1 MEKVINGSHRRKH
14 IIEMLKQSEGPLSG
28 TILGKE
34 NEVSRQVIVQDIA
47 LLRATNKKILST
59 NKGYIL
65 FRDDTKE
72 KAKRIVCVLHKDT
85 DILREFECIVDC
97 GAKVLDVVVEHE
109 IYGQV
114 SADLLIQNRQDA
126 ISFVE
131 QMKQCKS
138 KALSC
143 LTNGVHYH
151 TIEADD
157 EIMLDRAEASLK
169 EAGFLVNE

>member
-1 MEKVINGSHRRKH
+1 MLTGEERRREL
-14 IIEMLKQSEGPLSG
+14 IRVLEQSSKAVSG
-28 TILGKE
+28 TDLAKQFD
-34 NEVSRQVIVQDIA
+34 VSRQVIVQDIA

-143 LTNGVHYH
+143 LTDGVHYH

-169 EAGFLVNE
+169 KAGFLINE

>member
-1 MEKVINGSHRRKH
+1 MLTGEERRREL
-14 IIEMLKQSEGPLSG
+14 IRVLEQSSKAVSG
-28 TILGKE
+28 TDLAKQFD
-34 NEVSRQVIVQDIA
+34 VSRQVIVQDIA

-114 SADLLIQNRQDA
+114 SADLLSQNRQDA

>member
-1 MEKVINGSHRRKH
+1 MLTGEERRKEL
-14 IIEMLKQSEGPLSG
+14 IRVLEQSGKAVSG
-28 TILGKE
+28 TDLAKQF
-34 NEVSRQVIVQDIA
+34 EVSRQVIVQDIA

-65 FRDDTKE
+65 FRDDEKT

-85 DILREFECIVDC
+85 DILKEFECIVDC

-126 ISFVE
+126 LSFVE
-131 QMKQCKS
+131 QLRNYKS
-138 KALSC
+138 KTLSC
-143 LTNGVHYH
+143 LTDGVHYH
-151 TIEADD
+151 TLEADS
-157 EIMLDRAEASLK
+157 EAMLDCAEAALK
-169 EAGFLVNE
+169 EAGFLLS

>member
-1 MEKVINGSHRRKH
+1 MLTGEERRREL
-14 IIEMLKQSEGPLSG
+14 IRVLEQSSKAVSG
-28 TILGKE
+28 TDLAKQFD
-34 NEVSRQVIVQDIA
+34 VSRQVIVQDIA

-65 FRDDTKE
+65 VRDDTKE
-72 KAKRIVCVLHKDT
+72 KSKRIVCVLHKDS

>member
-1 MEKVINGSHRRKH
+1 MLTGEERRREL
-14 IIEMLKQSEGPLSG
+14 IRVLEQSSKAVSG
-28 TILGKE
+28 TDLAKQID
-34 NEVSRQVIVQDIA
+34 VSRHVIVQDIA

-143 LTNGVHYH
+143 LTDGVHYH

-169 EAGFLVNE
+169 EAGFLINE